1 MKPNPLVRGL
11 LLVLGAGLIGAWP
24 APPALA
30 QAFPSAMSRL
40 LRLGAAESQARRVH
54 ESIHQA
60 TGFGNTFLVSTPDGA
75 VVIDTSMAF
84 FAPRHHKLLKAADS
98 RPVRYIVLTHGHEDH
113 TGGVELWR
121 EEGTKVVAQRNF
133 VEVLGYQDML
143 AGFFGWRNAAQFA
156 LPLASVRGY
165 ARRQG
170 ERNPPDILYD
180 ERHQFT
186 VGGVTFEVHATP
198 GETSDHSSVW
208 VPEYKAAFVG
218 DNFYP
223 SFPNIYTLRGCRPRW
238 PRDYITS
245 LDKVRSWGPE
255 ILLPSHGDAI
265 VGAEEVERSLK
276 RYRDAIAYVHDE
288 TVRGMNEGKDV
299 FTLMKEIRLPS
310 ELDVG
315 EEYGTVAWS
324 VRGIY
329 EGYVGW
335 FDGNPANMYAVAPR
349 EVNAE
354 LVELAGGPEK
364 VVARA
369 REVFAAG
376 KVHEAIHLADV
387 ARAGAP
393 DHPGAWKVRL
403 EALQALR
410 GRASNVIEQGWL
422 DHGIREAEAK
432 LKGSKSP

>member
-1 MKPNPLVRGL
+1 MKPNPLVHGVV
-11 LLVLGAGLIGAWP
+11 LVLGAALTGVWS

-30 QAFPSAMSRL
+30 QAFPSAMNRL

-60 TGFGNTFLVSTPDGA
+60 PGFGNTFLVSTPGGS

-98 RPVRYIVLTHGHEDH
+98 SPVRYIVLTHGHEDH

-121 EEGTKVVAQRNF
+121 EEGTQVVAQRNF

-170 ERNPPDILYD
+170 ERKPPDILYD
-180 ERHQFT
+180 DRHQFA

-208 VPEYKAAFVG
+208 VPDYKAAFVG

-265 VGAEEVERSLK
+265 IGAEEVERSLK

-354 LVELAGGPEK
+354 LAELAGGPDK
-364 VVARA
+364 IVARA
-369 REVFAAG
+369 QELLVAG

-403 EALQALR
+403 DALQALR
-410 GRASNVIEQGWL
+410 GRVKNVIEQGWL